1 MAQYSNLLGQRVEVE
16 YRAGDVLLTAKGKMA
31 ADTGK
36 SIFLEEH
43 SDQKG
48 KTKTFRWEIPYPC
61 ILSVAQSLA
70 PANASEQ
77 RDAGESSKSEQSS
90 VRANF
95 LKTRPHQI

>member
-1 MAQYSNLLGQRVEVE
+1 MAQYSNLIGQRVEVD
-16 YRAGDVLLTAKGKMA
+16 YRAGDVLLTATGKMA

-77 RDAGESSKSEQSS
+77 RDAESSKSEQHP

-95 LKTRPHQI
+95 FKTRPHRI

>member
-1 MAQYSNLLGQRVEVE
+1 MAQYSNLLGQRVEVD
-16 YRAGDVLLTAKGKMA
+16 YRAGDVLLTATGKMA

-61 ILSVAQSLA
+61 ILSVTQSLA
-70 PANASEQ
+70 LANASEQ
-77 RDAGESSKSEQSS
+77 RDTESSKSGQSP

-95 LKTRPHQI
+95 LKNHSHQI